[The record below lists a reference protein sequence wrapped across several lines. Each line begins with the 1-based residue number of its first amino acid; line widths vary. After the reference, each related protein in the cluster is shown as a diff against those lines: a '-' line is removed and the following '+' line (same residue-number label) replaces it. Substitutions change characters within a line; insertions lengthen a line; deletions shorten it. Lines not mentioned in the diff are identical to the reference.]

1 MAVSEINPKF
11 TDGMVI
17 TPKVEMTV
25 APSTKKRNVKPKDS
39 SVDPLSDKKTRP
51 YIGVAK
57 KRNATKSEYY
67 IDPVE
72 LAERVKEYYETEDDK
87 GKNYQKLGE
96 MFLLI
101 AKKVATSS
109 CFARYTF
116 KDEFIGE
123 AMIKM
128 VKALRNKKFSFEFG
142 SSPFS
147 YYTQICYWSFC
158 AVIKSEE
165 KQASIARHYREV
177 KYAES
182 FKENEDTKNVYI
194 RPESDGEIFKEY
206 DYYANNSDSQSE

>member
-1 MAVSEINPKF
+1 MAVSEKNPRF
-11 TDGMVI
+11 TDGMTI
-17 TPKVEMTV
+17 NPQVEMTV
-25 APSTKKRNVKPKDS
+25 APSTKKREVKPQEEK
-39 SVDPLSDKKTRP
+39 VDPLSDKKVRP

-72 LAERVKEYYETEDDK
+72 LANRVKEYYETEDDK

-158 AVIKSEE
+158 AVIKNEE

-177 KYAES
+177 KYIES
-182 FKENEDTKNVYI
+182 FKDNEDTRNVYI
-194 RPESDGEIFKEY
+194 RPEHDGEIFHDY
-206 DYYANNSDSQSE
+206 AYYANDSDNQTE